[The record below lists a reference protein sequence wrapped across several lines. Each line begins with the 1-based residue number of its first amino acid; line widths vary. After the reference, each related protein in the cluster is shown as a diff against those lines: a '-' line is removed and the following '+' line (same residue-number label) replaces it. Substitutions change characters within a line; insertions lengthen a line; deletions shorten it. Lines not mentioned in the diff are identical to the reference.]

1 VLDHCSLAVQ
11 VILAMWSREEA
22 HFEGIYYQVR
32 GAINQPKG
40 VQKPHIPLLI
50 GGSGEKVTLKLVA
63 QYGDAC
69 NVQGNLATIA
79 HKFAILKEHCEAVG
93 RDYQSIHRTAGTLCA
108 IGETDEQALATLP
121 PMMKFQLSSGSG
133 GLVGSLGNHSEADC
147 GIRGGRCTGIDP
159 CVLRCQDRPGATP
172 TLCQGVYP
180 VKPSGSNRPL

>member
-1 VLDHCSLAVQ
+1 MLDHCSLAVQ

-69 NVQGNLATIA
+69 NVQGDLATIA

-108 IGETDEQALATLP
+108 IGETDEQALANLP
-121 PMMKFQLSSGSG
+121 PMMKFQLSSGMG
-133 GLVGSLGNHSEADC
+133 GLVGSLDTIRKRIAAYEEAGVQELVLVFSSATNLDE
-147 GIRGGRCTGIDP
+147 IRRFAREFI
-159 CVLRCQDRPGATP
+159 Q
-172 TLCQGVYP
+172 
-180 VKPSGSNRPL
+180 